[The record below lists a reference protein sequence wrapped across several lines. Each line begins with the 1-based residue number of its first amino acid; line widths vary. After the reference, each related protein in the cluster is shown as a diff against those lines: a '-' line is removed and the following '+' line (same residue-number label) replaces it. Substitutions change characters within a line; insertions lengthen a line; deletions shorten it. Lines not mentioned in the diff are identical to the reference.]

1 MNKKETEASINL
13 SKLIGKDLIT
23 VGCVPL
29 VLAICILA
37 SALGVVL
44 ITHQSRQLISQQ
56 EQLLSQRDQLDI
68 EWRNQLLEENALAE
82 HSRIERLAEQELKME
97 RPTTTNEVVIK

>member
-1 MNKKETEASINL
+1 M
-13 SKLIGKDLIT
+13 
-23 VGCVPL
+23 
-29 VLAICILA
+29 
-37 SALGVVL
+37 
-44 ITHQSRQLISQQ
+44 
-56 EQLLSQRDQLDI
+56 DI